1 MFKVCKLMNTSK
13 FVIRV
18 LRDLEKNL
26 VFVFHLSHLLDLF
39 EGSLFI
45 FRRPNLNIFCS

>member
-1 MFKVCKLMNTSK
+1 MSKGCQLMNTSK

-26 VFVFHLSHLLDLF
+26 VFVFHLSHLL
-39 EGSLFI
+39 EWGGE
-45 FRRPNLNIFCS
+45 